1 MINKYII
8 ELCLSRK
15 SNVISVMSDI
25 VIDYHI
31 LLGISIV
38 RKIKCL
44 TKYFAYEFLA
54 YADSRS
60 KAHA

>member
-31 LLGISIV
+31 LLGMSFV
-38 RKIKCL
+38 RNIKCL
-44 TKYFAYEFLA
+44 TKRFTYKFLT
-54 YADSRS
+54 YAD
-60 KAHA
+60 